1 MKIMENLSQ
10 KSYILIPTIKEK
22 QLNFRSFVLEFH
34 EFRKIWEPKSN
45 EFLEV
50 KLEPTNK
57 MGKFAAEVIKNK
69 KLLGILLLVKLGA
82 FPKQFFYFLRCE
94 YNDCKVKIV
103 DGKAAETT
111 FQSCS

>member
-57 MGKFAAEVIKNK
+57 MDKFAAEVIKNK

-82 FPKQFFYFLRCE
+82 FPKQFFTSWDANKMTAKL
-94 YNDCKVKIV
+94 KL
-103 DGKAAETT
+103 
-111 FQSCS
+111 